1 MINTEKYSSYLCF
14 EQFASGLA
22 SKNYRGYFES

>member
-1 MINTEKYSSYLCF
+1 MINIEKYSSYLCF
-14 EQFASGLA
+14 EQFASDLA